1 MKLKTFIF
9 LLQKIEKDHPN
20 LEVIYSSDDEGNH
33 FEKVKFEPSMGVFGH
48 GEFVSIEQEESNSKA
63 NAVCIN

>member
-20 LEVIYSSDDEGNH
+20 LEVIYSSDDEGNR
-33 FEKVKFEPSMGVFGH
+33 FEKVKFEPSMGVFGY
-48 GEFVSIEQEESNSKA
+48 GEFVSIEQEGPSLKA
-63 NAVCIN
+63 NAICIN